1 MRTALRGIR
10 NPKAKVKL
18 YRTRRPIRPQEP
30 EIVTPPDLPLSI
42 EDYAMIGDRTTAA
55 LVGRNGSIDWLC
67 LPRFDGDACFAAL
80 LGDSDNG
87 RWLIAPSAP
96 AQSTRHY
103 HDGSMVLETVFSTP
117 EGSVALIDFMV
128 PEAANVTLVR
138 IVRGLTGK
146 VHMHMSMAIRFDF
159 GVSIP
164 WVTRLPEHAG
174 ITAIAGPSQL
184 VLRTPAKLRGQ
195 AMTTVVD
202 FHVAA
207 GETVPFVMSH
217 APSHWPP
224 PASVDAEAALAATDA
239 YWREFSGRSRYKGKW
254 KPAVDRSILT
264 LRALTYAPTG
274 GIVAAP
280 TTSLPEA
287 LGDGRN
293 WDYRFCWLRD
303 ATLTL
308 YALMGAGYVEE
319 AAAWRDWLHRSIAG
333 SPAQIQIMYGL
344 HGERRL
350 DEWQADWLP
359 GYRNSRPV
367 RIGNAAAGQVQLDVY
382 GEVMD
387 CLHQARLNGLPP
399 ALNGWSL
406 QRGIAEHLE
415 TIWDQADEGMWEV
428 RGGRRSFTFS
438 KVMAWVAMDR
448 MIKEASH
455 YHMEAPLDR
464 WRAVRQK
471 IFDSV
476 MREGFDTEKN
486 SFTQSYGGTE
496 LDASLLLIPTVGFL
510 PHSHARVKGT
520 LAAIERELLVD
531 GFVLR
536 YQTNSN
542 IDGLP
547 PGEGAFLACTFWLAS
562 AYAQQGRHKE
572 AETLF
577 ERLLTL
583 QNDVGLLS
591 EEYDPAAR
599 RMLGNFPQAFSHV
612 GLVATAM
619 TLSGTRHR
627 A

>member
-1 MRTALRGIR
+1 MRGIWNR
-10 NPKAKVKL
+10 KLKVKL
-18 YRTRRPIRPQEP
+18 YLAQRAISPQEP
-30 EIVTPPDLPLSI
+30 EIVTPPDLPLAI

-80 LGDSDNG
+80 LGDSSNG
-87 RWLIAPSAP
+87 RWLIAPTSNDAT
-96 AQSTRHY
+96 AARHY
-103 HDGSMVLETVFSTP
+103 HDGSLVLETRFATP
-117 EGSVALIDFMV
+117 DGTVALIDFMV
-128 PEAANVTLVR
+128 PEARYVTLVR
-138 IVRGLTGK
+138 MVRGLSGK
-146 VHMHMSMAIRFDF
+146 VHMHMHMALRFDF
-159 GVSIP
+159 GVTIP
-164 WVTRLPEHAG
+164 WVTRLPDHAG
-174 ITAIAGPSQL
+174 ISAIAGPAQL
-184 VLRTPAKLRGQ
+184 VLHTPAQLRGQ
-195 AMTTVVD
+195 DMTTVAD
-202 FHVAA
+202 FQVGA
-207 GETVPFVMSH
+207 GETVPFVLIH
-217 APSHWPP
+217 TPSHLPQ
-224 PASVDAEAALAATDA
+224 PAPVDADACLQAAND
-239 YWREFSGRSRYKGKW
+239 YWRAFSGRSRYKGKW

-287 LGDGRN
+287 IGDGRN

-308 YALMGAGYVEE
+308 HALMGAGYTEE

-359 GYRNSRPV
+359 GYRGSRPV

-387 CLHQARLNGLPP
+387 CLHQARLHGLRP
-399 ALNGWSL
+399 APHGWSL

-415 TIWDQADEGMWEV
+415 TIWDKADEGIWEV
-428 RGGRRSFTFS
+428 RGGRRNFTFS

-455 YHMEAPLDR
+455 FHMAAPIDR
-464 WRAVRQK
+464 WRAVRQQ
-471 IFDSV
+471 IFESV
-476 MREGFDTEKN
+476 MRDGFDTEKN
-486 SFTQSYGGTE
+486 SFVQSYGSKE
-496 LDASLLLIPTVGFL
+496 LDASLLLIPSAGFL
-510 PHSHARVKGT
+510 PHDHTRVRGT

-536 YQTNSN
+536 YQTGSSV
-542 IDGLP
+542 DGLP

-562 AYAQQGRHKE
+562 AYAHQGRHKE

-577 ERLLTL
+577 ERLLSL

-591 EEYDPAAR
+591 EEYDPVAK

-612 GLVATAM
+612 ALVATAM
-619 TLSGTRHR
+619 TLS
-627 A
+627 